1 MNQLKEYAQQLI
13 AMPGLDEV
21 TIGTVKELA
30 MMLLRARNDG
40 AQEILDTNIAAGHE
54 KYTVRDAIQGGVSE
68 GPF

>member
-1 MNQLKEYAQQLI
+1 MNQLREYTQQLI
-13 AMPGLDEV
+13 AMEGLNEL

-40 AQEILDTNIAAGHE
+40 AQEILDSNIAAGHE
-54 KYTVRDAIQGGVSE
+54 SCTVREALAQTSE